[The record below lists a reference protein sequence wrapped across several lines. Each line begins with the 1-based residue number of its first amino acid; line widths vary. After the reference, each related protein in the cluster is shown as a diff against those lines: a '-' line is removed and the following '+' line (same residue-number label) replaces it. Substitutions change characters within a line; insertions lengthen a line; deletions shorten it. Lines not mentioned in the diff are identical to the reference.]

1 MDIKI
6 IKQCWD
12 MSSVVQYNICHYD
25 MFCLE
30 YISLSMFWHKRDAQ
44 QVDRTVLITRAT
56 GWSYLQ
62 SFPNKLGESNCKQGS
77 EVLSGRCASPRQTWH
92 ICYLKPE
99 EYATRSDILAA
110 WPYSWLQYHSII
122 SINIRYP
129 PAKSLHHL
137 HPFAALK
144 LIPCLNSLKRP
155 RRTPRSP
162 LQHSC
167 SIVSLLI
174 LV

>member
-1 MDIKI
+1 ML
-6 IKQCWD
+6 C
-12 MSSVVQYNICHYD
+12 SICHYDD

-30 YISLSMFWHKRDAQ
+30 YISLSMFWRKRDAQ

-77 EVLSGRCASPRQTWH
+77 EVLSGRCASPRRTWH

-99 EYATRSDILAA
+99 EYATRSDTLAA

-122 SINIRYP
+122 SDIP
-129 PAKSLHHL
+129 PQNLCTICIHL
-137 HPFAALK
+137 
-144 LIPCLNSLKRP
+144 P
-155 RRTPRSP
+155 RWSWSRASTLWKGLVVHRGH
-162 LQHSC
+162 LC
-167 SIVSLLI
+167 STVVPSFLCWFLSN